1 MSLHLAA
8 ILLLLSYFVQ
18 LQYFYYAL
26 SSLRI
31 TGWYSEM
38 RTPAKILDH
47 QNYAGY
53 RSKFFLGVK
62 WFCSCRKEQKKKK
75 SGFFVCL
82 FFGPVQDLASW
93 KPMPDLSSEE
103 LQQYKYYNSAE
114 ESCCQL
120 WSATPRILQP
130 EGKKKQKPNTV
141 TFRKQ
146 NLCRARV
153 TEIREAPLFC
163 ASRKIPLVN
172 IVLAL
177 KLKTLDW
184 ERLVHFEFWGIHEW
198 LSLYDLPRQNLIFW
212 FLQFISEIQGFH
224 LKFPSSSHLDKYSY
238 LQVIKIL

>member
-62 WFCSCRKEQKKKK
+62 WFCSCRKEQKKKV
-75 SGFFVCL
+75 FFLFVCFL
-82 FFGPVQDLASW
+82 ALCRTWHHGNQCQTWVLRNYSSTNTTTVQRRAVVNCGVQL
-93 KPMPDLSSEE
+93 L
-103 LQQYKYYNSAE
+103 
-114 ESCCQL
+114 ESYSQ
-120 WSATPRILQP
+120 R
-130 EGKKKQKPNTV
+130 KKKKKKPDTV

-146 NLCRARV
+146 NLGRAR
-153 TEIREAPLFC
+153 E
-163 ASRKIPLVN
+163 
-172 IVLAL
+172 
-177 KLKTLDW
+177 
-184 ERLVHFEFWGIHEW
+184 
-198 LSLYDLPRQNLIFW
+198 
-212 FLQFISEIQGFH
+212 
-224 LKFPSSSHLDKYSY
+224 
-238 LQVIKIL
+238 